1 MPASQDKPVEP
12 KRKQP
17 VARSAAAKPPGELP
31 LLNRELGVL
40 AFNERVLAQAAD
52 ASMPLLERLRFL
64 CIVSSNLDEF
74 FEVRVAGLR
83 EQMRSDPSHRDVDG
97 MAASEVM
104 SEVRLRANALV
115 ARQYALLND
124 TIMPALAKA
133 GVSIYP
139 RPDWNGEL
147 EAWARRYFEEQI
159 LPVLTPI
166 GLDPAHPFPRVLNKS
181 LNIVVELSGTDAF
194 GRMAELAIVQAPR
207 VLPRVIALPADKFG
221 RDKFILLSS
230 VLMRFVGELFPG
242 IEVRGAHAFRA
253 TRNSDL
259 FVDEEEMTNLRQA
272 LQGELTQRHF
282 GDAVRLEVAQ
292 ECPDAVVRFLLK
304 QFEIEEG
311 DLFRVDGP
319 VNLARLMQV
328 ADMCERADLKFLP
341 FQPSHSALLGE
352 AGDVF
357 EMIRQGD
364 ILLHHPFESFEP
376 VIDYLRAAAHDPHVV
391 AIKQTIY
398 RTGSESE
405 LMELLITAAKSGK
418 EVTAVVELM
427 ARFDE
432 ETNINWAGR
441 LEAVG
446 AHVVYGVVGHK
457 THAKMCLVV
466 RREGGRLRRYVHLG
480 TGNYHPRTARFYTDF
495 GLITANEALCDDANE
510 VFRQLTGLSKV
521 LKLNHIWQSPF
532 TLHDN
537 VLAAIAREIKS
548 AKEGRKARIIAKM
561 NALQEPRVIN
571 ALYAASAAGVKV
583 DLIVRGACALV
594 PGRAGLSENIRV
606 VSAIGRFLE
615 HSRIFWFEN
624 GGDHDVRLS
633 SADWMDRNFFR
644 RVEICFPILDAKFKK
659 RIYTEGLAPYLRRDA
674 GVWELDASGVYN
686 RQSRGDASAQEG
698 LLSTL
703 VKTVEPPRL
712 RLKGIRSAL
721 KLRRK

>member
-1 MPASQDKPVEP
+1 MRKKHTERMDS
-12 KRKQP
+12 KRKDP
-17 VARSAAAKPPGELP
+17 VGLP
-31 LLNRELGVL
+31 LFNRELGVL

-52 ASMPLLERLRFL
+52 GTVPLLERLRFL

-83 EQMRSDPSHRDVDG
+83 EQMRSDPAYREVDG
-97 MAASEVM
+97 LAASEVIA
-104 SEVRLRANALV
+104 EVQKRAGALV
-115 ARQYALLND
+115 SRQYALLNE
-124 TIMPALAKA
+124 TILPALAKS
-133 GVSIYP
+133 GVSIYF
-139 RPDWNGEL
+139 RPQWDAEL
-147 EAWARRYFEEQI
+147 DVWAKRYFEEQI

-194 GRMAELAIVQAPR
+194 GREAELAIVQAPR
-207 VLPRVIALPADKFG
+207 VLPRVIALPQGQFG
-221 RDKFILLSS
+221 PDKFILLSS
-230 VLMRFVGELFPG
+230 VLMRYVGELFPG
-242 IEVRGAHAFRA
+242 IEVRGSHAFRA

-282 GDAVRLEVAQ
+282 GDAVRLEVGQ
-292 ECPDAVVRFLLK
+292 DCPDYVVQFLLK
-304 QFEIEEG
+304 QFEIEAG

-328 ADMCERADLKFLP
+328 ADICERPDLKFAP
-341 FQPSHSALLGE
+341 FVPDNSGLLAD

-357 EMIRQGD
+357 ETIRAGD

-376 VIDYLRAAAHDPHVV
+376 VLGYLRAAARDPDVV

-418 EVTAVVELM
+418 EVTTVVELM

-441 LEAVG
+441 LEAAG

-480 TGNYHPRTARFYTDF
+480 TGNYHPRTARMYTDF
-495 GLITANEALCDDANE
+495 GLITANPELCDDANE

-521 LKLNHIWQSPF
+521 RKLNHIWQSPF
-532 TLHDN
+532 TLHGS
-537 VLAAIAREIKS
+537 VLDAVAREIKF
-548 AKEGRKARIIAKM
+548 AKEGKKARIIAKM
-561 NALQEPRVIN
+561 NALHEPQVIN
-571 ALYAASAAGVKV
+571 ALYAASAVGVKV

-594 PGRAGLSENIRV
+594 PGQAGVSDNIRV

-615 HSRIFWFEN
+615 HSRIYWFEN
-624 GGDHDVRLS
+624 GGDPDVRLS

-644 RVEICFPILDAKFKK
+644 RVEISFPVLDAKFKK
-659 RIYTEGLAPYLRRDA
+659 RIFAEGLVPYLRRDA
-674 GVWELDASGVYN
+674 GAWQLDSKGNYHCQ
-686 RQSRGDASAQEG
+686 RRGEATAQER
-698 LLSTL
+698 LLSSF
-703 VKTVEPPRL
+703 VKIVEPPRL
-712 RLKGIRSAL
+712 RLKRVREVL
-721 KLRRK
+721 KRGKK

>member
-1 MPASQDKPVEP
+1 M
-12 KRKQP
+12 
-17 VARSAAAKPPGELP
+17 P

-352 AGDVF
+352 SGDVF